1 MAAENNHRG
10 RCQGSFSFR
19 SFSLSNAATG
29 AKSVGADVGV
39 GNRRACGGTRG
50 FRRMPAVRGFA
61 FQKPAIAFQT
71 IHAQT
76 AAILV
81 KATGRLLLPA
91 AVAKHERRPQSRI
104 RRQDFDL

>member
-1 MAAENNHRG
+1 MAPENSHRG

-19 SFSLSNAATG
+19 SFSLSNAATA
-29 AKSVGADVGV
+29 AKSVHAEVGV
-39 GNRRACGGTRG
+39 GNRKGCCGAKG
-50 FRRMPAVRGFA
+50 FLRMPAVRGFA

-71 IHAQT
+71 IHAKT

-81 KATGRLLLPA
+81 EATGRLLLPA